1 MSLKINYTKQ
11 NGLLLADVPNQHA
24 RYSHDPN
31 LMMLLLVTLTI
42 DDIETTM
49 TSLTQYLMLRHIMT
63 NISALVACKTDTL
76 QPMACFKY
84 IRFHTADEQ
93 KRLLK

>member
-1 MSLKINYTKQ
+1 MKINYTKQ
-11 NGLLLADVPNQHA
+11 NRLLLADVPNQHS

-31 LMMLLLVTLTI
+31 LMMVLLVTLII

-49 TSLTQYLMLRHIMT
+49 TNLTQYLMLRHIKT
-63 NISALVACKTDTL
+63 NISALVACKTDTF
-76 QPMACFKY
+76 QTMACFKY

>member
-1 MSLKINYTKQ
+1 
-11 NGLLLADVPNQHA
+11 
-24 RYSHDPN
+24 
-31 LMMLLLVTLTI
+31 
-42 DDIETTM
+42 
-49 TSLTQYLMLRHIMT
+49 MLRHIKT

-76 QPMACFKY
+76 QTMACFRY

>member
-1 MSLKINYTKQ
+1 
-11 NGLLLADVPNQHA
+11 VPNQHS

-49 TSLTQYLMLRHIMT
+49 TSLTQYLMLRHIKT

-76 QPMACFKY
+76 QTMACFKY

>member
-11 NGLLLADVPNQHA
+11 NGLLLADVSNQYA
-24 RYSHDPN
+24 RYLHDPN

-49 TSLTQYLMLRHIMT
+49 TSLAQYLMLRHIKT

-76 QPMACFKY
+76 QTMACFKY

>member
-1 MSLKINYTKQ
+1 
-11 NGLLLADVPNQHA
+11 VPNQYS

-49 TSLTQYLMLRHIMT
+49 TSLTQYLMLRHIKT

-76 QPMACFKY
+76 QTMACFRY

>member
-1 MSLKINYTKQ
+1 VSLKINYTKQ

-49 TSLTQYLMLRHIMT
+49 TSLTQYLMLRHIKT

-76 QPMACFKY
+76 QTMACFRY